1 MMSVPWVR
9 VVLATLLI
17 SSQAGCLSRPPTR
30 TVFKTPGLGSTEWS
44 RAERECAYEAEK
56 ATASADPKT
65 AVSYTWRQIYIM
77 CAELKG
83 ATFVGRVTMPDEQW
97 QRLSSACREEAD
109 SAAARRP
116 PSRARD
122 EMTEDLAVECLK
134 RNGVVFSQSL
144 YP

>member
-1 MMSVPWVR
+1 M
-9 VVLATLLI
+9 LLTI
-17 SSQAGCLSRPPTR
+17 ASAACVSTPPTR
-30 TVFKTPGLGSTEWS
+30 SYFKTPGLSSDQWG
-44 RAERECAYEAEK
+44 RIQKECAYEAEK

-83 ATFVGRVTMPDEQW
+83 ATFVGRVRMSDEQW
-97 QRLSSACREEAD
+97 SPLSALCRAEAD
-109 SAAARRP
+109 KAIAGRP

-122 EMTEDLAVECLK
+122 EMKEDLEVECLR
-134 RNGVVFSQSL
+134 RNGVIFSQSL